1 VLSFDAAD
9 PSCLDIYTNTATP
22 YDEGSG
28 VVLFFPSAFQHM
40 DLSGDPTPHN
50 DGLVDVRFG
59 TARSVSSR
67 GRCSHF
73 LQATHCRTSKYDST
87 MMGNRE

>member
-1 VLSFDAAD
+1 MLSFDAAD

-28 VVLFFPSAFQHM
+28 VVLFFTSAFQHM

-50 DGLVDVRFG
+50 DGLVDIRFG
-59 TARSVSSR
+59 SSRSVLDNVSYPPT
-67 GRCSHF
+67 RCCCCCCCCCCCS
-73 LQATHCRTSKYDST
+73 
-87 MMGNRE
+87 N